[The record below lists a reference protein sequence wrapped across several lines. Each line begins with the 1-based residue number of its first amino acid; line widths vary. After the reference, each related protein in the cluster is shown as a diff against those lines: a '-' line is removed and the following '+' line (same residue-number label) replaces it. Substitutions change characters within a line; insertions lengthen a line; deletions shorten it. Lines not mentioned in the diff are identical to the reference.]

1 MQINNVG
8 DHWLH
13 FLTLVPD
20 HALHAVLAPRSSTPF
35 VQINEV
41 GEAVLEVGAPAGW
54 GPVGMTPE
62 RMETAMQRL
71 KDMAARHSAG
81 VSMLRPSRQVEVQTA
96 TGPGE
101 S

>member
-1 MQINNVG
+1 M
-8 DHWLH
+8 
-13 FLTLVPD
+13 
-20 HALHAVLAPRSSTPF
+20 
-35 VQINEV
+35 
-41 GEAVLEVGAPAGW
+41 LEVGAPVGW